1 MLMKQLFLLSWTSFL
16 IFSGYSQS
24 SIDSILLLN
33 GKVIEGKIT
42 GFAEVKND
50 SVIKYTDVAG
60 KQGEVAN
67 YRVFSYYKDKK
78 QKVVYRRDEFSG
90 NYLSVTETK
99 AVTYGSYDARQTFKP
114 HVALW
119 TGFAL
124 GLGASLTDTYL
135 SKKEAANA
143 DTVEPLTPGFFKRSP
158 SWFPFL
164 VPPVVT
170 VSWAF
175 PTFKLKKKKIIHGE
189 YYNDENFYRGYHRI
203 AKQKRML
210 SGLGG
215 SIAGVAVGM
224 GLYYIVN

>member
-1 MLMKQLFLLSWTSFL
+1 MNVDG
-16 IFSGYSQS
+16 FSQASN
-24 SIDSILLLN
+24 DSILLLN
-33 GKVIEGKIT
+33 GKVFNGAIT

-50 SVIKYTDVAG
+50 SVVQYKDENG
-60 KQGEVAN
+60 KTGEVAN
-67 YRVFSYYKDKK
+67 YRIFSYLKDGSN
-78 QKVVYRRDEFSG
+78 KVVYRRDEFSG
-90 NYLSVTETK
+90 NYLSIAETK

-143 DTVEPLTPGFFKRSP
+143 NTVEPLTPGFFKRSP
-158 SWFPFL
+158 SWFPFI

-175 PTFKLKKKKIIHGE
+175 PTFKLKKKKIIHRE
-189 YYNDENFYRGYHRI
+189 YHNDENFYRGYHRI

-210 SGLGG
+210 SGLCG
-215 SIAGVAVGM
+215 SLAGVAVGM
-224 GLYYIVN
+224 SLYYIAN

>member
-1 MLMKQLFLLSWTSFL
+1 MKQLVWLLCPFAFCTSGFGQEL
-16 IFSGYSQS
+16 L
-24 SIDSILLLN
+24 DSILLLN
-33 GKVIEGKIT
+33 GKVISGEIS
-42 GFAEVKND
+42 GFGEVKND
-50 SVIKYTDVAG
+50 SVIFYTDTKG
-60 KQGEVAN
+60 KTGEVAN
-67 YRVFSYYKDKK
+67 YRVFSYYKDRTEKEI
-78 QKVVYRRDEFSG
+78 YRKDEFSG
-90 NYLSVTETK
+90 NYLSVQETK

-143 DTVEPLTPGFFKRSP
+143 NTVNPLTPGFFQRSP
-158 SWFPFL
+158 SWFPFII
-164 VPPVVT
+164 PPVLT

-175 PTFKLKKKKIIHGE
+175 PTFKLKKKKIIHGN

-210 SGLGG
+210 SGLSG

-224 GLYYIVN
+224 GLYYMLN